1 MVKSAK
7 KPSRHTYRNAGVDI
21 DANDKLKEIICKH
34 ARMTF
39 TPGVVSDIG
48 FFGSLFELKGYKK
61 PILVSSADGVGTK
74 IKIACALGEHEG
86 IGMDIVNHCVNDILT
101 CGASPLFFLDYIAM
115 SKMEAAIVADIVKGM
130 AEACKDVDC
139 ALIGGETAE
148 MPDSYPKG
156 EYDIVGFIV
165 GGIEKSQIK
174 NGGSIVAGDVLIGL
188 PSSGLHT
195 NGYSLV
201 RRVFNTDADPSKLK
215 RRYAQLGRTLG
226 EALLEPHS
234 CYYRQIEPLLPNIK
248 GLAHITGGGF
258 PGNLPRTLPKS
269 VAAAVDKSSWEVPPL
284 FQLIQK
290 TGNIDNEEMYRVF
303 NMGIGMIIIVSEKE
317 CDEIMHRLE
326 MLGEKAY
333 QIGFIEKK
341 EDSQEQVFI
350 AEG

>member
-1 MVKSAK
+1 MNKSAK
-7 KPSRHTYRNAGVDI
+7 KSTRHFYRDAGVDI
-21 DANDKLKEIICKH
+21 DANDKLKKTICQH
-34 ARMTF
+34 ARTTF

-74 IKIACALGEHEG
+74 IKIACALGKHEG

-115 SKMEAAIVADIVKGM
+115 SKMDAAIVASIVKGM

-148 MPDSYPKG
+148 MPGSYPKG

-165 GGIEKSQIK
+165 GGIEKPAIK
-174 NGGSIVAGDVLIGL
+174 NGGAIKAGDMLIGL

-201 RRVFNTDADPSKLK
+201 RRVFNTDADPSRLK
-215 RRYAQLGRTLG
+215 RRYPQLGRTLG
-226 EALLEPHS
+226 DALLEPHR
-234 CYYRQIEPLLPNIK
+234 CYYDQVQPLLPKIK

-258 PGNLPRTLPKS
+258 PSNLPRTLPKS
-269 VAAAVDKSSWEVPPL
+269 VAAVVDKNAWEVPPL

-290 TGNIDNEEMYRVF
+290 TGNIDDAEMYRVF
-303 NMGIGMIIIVSEKE
+303 NMGIGMILICDPADSVRLMKKLPDSVVIGEIVKRKSNEE
-317 CDEIMHRLE
+317 RTRI
-326 MLGEKAY
+326 
-333 QIGFIEKK
+333 
-341 EDSQEQVFI
+341 V
-350 AEG
+350 

>member
-1 MVKSAK
+1 LNKSAAK
-7 KPSRHTYRNAGVDI
+7 STRHSYRDAGVDI
-21 DANDKLKEIICKH
+21 DTNDKLKEIICRH
-34 ARMTF
+34 ARTTF

-61 PILVSSADGVGTK
+61 PILVSSADGVGTN
-74 IKIACALGEHEG
+74 IKIACALGKHEG

-115 SKMEAAIVADIVKGM
+115 SKMDAAIVASIVKGM
-130 AEACKDVDC
+130 AEACKDVGC

-148 MPDSYPKG
+148 MPGSYPKG

-165 GGIEKSQIK
+165 GGIEKPAIK
-174 NGGSIVAGDVLIGL
+174 NGSSIKSGDVLIGL

-201 RRVFNTDADPSKLK
+201 RRVFNTDAEPSKLK
-215 RRYAQLGRTLG
+215 RRYKQMGCTLG
-226 EALLEPHS
+226 DALLEPHR
-234 CYYRQIEPLLPNIK
+234 CYYHQVKSLLPKIK

-269 VAAAVDKSSWEVPPL
+269 VAAIVDKSSWEVPPL

-290 TGNIDNEEMYRVF
+290 TGNIDDAEMYRVF
-303 NMGIGMIIIVSEKE
+303 NMGIGMILICDPADSAGLLKKLPDSNIIGEIVKRKPNQERTIIV
-317 CDEIMHRLE
+317 
-326 MLGEKAY
+326 
-333 QIGFIEKK
+333 
-341 EDSQEQVFI
+341 
-350 AEG
+350 

>member
-1 MVKSAK
+1 LSKSDK
-7 KPSRHTYRNAGVDI
+7 KPARYSYRDAGVDI
-21 DANDKLKEIICKH
+21 DANDRLKEIICRH
-34 ARMTF
+34 ARTTF
-39 TPGVVSDIG
+39 TPGVISDIG
-48 FFGSLFELKGYKK
+48 FFGSLFELKGYKQ

-115 SKMEAAIVADIVKGM
+115 SKMDAAVVASIVKGM
-130 AEACKDVDC
+130 AEACKDVGC

-148 MPDSYPKG
+148 MPDTYPPS
-156 EYDIVGFIV
+156 EYDLVGFIV

-174 NGGSIVAGDVLIGL
+174 NGGSIIPGDALIGL

-201 RRVFNTDADPSKLK
+201 RRVFNTDSKPAALK
-215 RRYAQLGRTLG
+215 KSYYALGCTLG
-226 EALLEPHS
+226 EALIEPHK
-234 CYYRQIEPLLPNIK
+234 CYYQQVKPLLPRIK

-269 VAAAVDKSSWEVPPL
+269 VAAVVDKSSWEVPPL

-290 TGNIDNEEMYRVF
+290 TGNIDNAEMYRVF
-303 NMGIGMIIIVSEKE
+303 NMGIGMILICDPADSARLIKKLPDAVVIGEIVKRKSSEE
-317 CDEIMHRLE
+317 RTRI
-326 MLGEKAY
+326 
-333 QIGFIEKK
+333 
-341 EDSQEQVFI
+341 V
-350 AEG
+350 